1 MTNEERQQVIQALE
15 LGRVIAKDEN
25 SPSYDAYFSKALA
38 IMQRE
43 DKRQP
48 DAWQWLNTAHYR
60 KKLPPTAERSH
71 WNPLYKD

>member
-1 MTNEERQQVIQALE
+1 MTAEERQTVIDALNLAV
-15 LGRVIAKDEN
+15 LGSTTPRQLLICRQ
-25 SPSYDAYFSKALA
+25 ALA
-38 IMQRE
+38 IIGRE

-48 DAWQWLNTAHYR
+48 DAWQWLNTGNFR